1 MKYISH
7 DLKKFFLGVN
17 IKMLKLAL
25 KELRSITKRGKTN
38 DCKSMFKNQLIN
50 LNTTRPEFK
59 IEYIVNYLREN

>member
-7 DLKKFFLGVN
+7 DLKKVFLRSKYKNVE
-17 IKMLKLAL
+17 LAL